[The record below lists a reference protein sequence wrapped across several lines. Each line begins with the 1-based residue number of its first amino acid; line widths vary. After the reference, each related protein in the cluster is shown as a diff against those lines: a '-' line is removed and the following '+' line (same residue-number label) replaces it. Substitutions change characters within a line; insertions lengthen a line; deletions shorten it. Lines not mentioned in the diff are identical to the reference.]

1 MRNATNLN
9 KLRRSS
15 DAFAAEIG
23 AMNAAGISYFWRL
36 VWLRAYRDRRRIAFV
51 VSLAFVAGYVLYL
64 RHGGQVLGVPVPV
77 FTGLVYAVFIGLATL
92 LTGVILPGLRFAT
105 EAIAVS
111 RLILAL
117 VIWTA
122 PALAHPIM
130 SQPLISA
137 TIVVGGAVLLQRLVY
152 GGWLDALF
160 GRDILQTNRAAE
172 WLDDSLGRIADQAT
186 LGGFTAEKLH
196 NPEQT
201 AIAA

>member
-1 MRNATNLN
+1 
-9 KLRRSS
+9 
-15 DAFAAEIG
+15 
-23 AMNAAGISYFWRL
+23 
-36 VWLRAYRDRRRIAFV
+36 
-51 VSLAFVAGYVLYL
+51 
-64 RHGGQVLGVPVPV
+64 
-77 FTGLVYAVFIGLATL
+77 
-92 LTGVILPGLRFAT
+92 
-105 EAIAVS
+105 
-111 RLILAL
+111 
-117 VIWTA
+117 
-122 PALAHPIM
+122 M

-201 AIAA
+201 AIAAQQNDALFYCASKFYCASNVTQLARCVKF